1 MRLYEALDVM
11 NLSSWIMQESFDVES
26 GITCLSWKKNQFEDA
41 SLVVG
46 TETGS
51 VQVWSFDGVARI
63 WALDAEL
70 DGHERQV
77 NNLCLAQTL

>member
-1 MRLYEALDVM
+1 MM
-11 NLSSWIMQESFDVES
+11 NLSSWIMQESFEVES
-26 GITCLSWKKNQFEDA
+26 GITCLSWKKSQFEDA

-63 WALDAEL
+63 WTLDAEL
-70 DGHERQV
+70 HSHERQV
-77 NNLCLAQTL
+77 NNLRLAQTL